1 MLKIEHLTKV
11 YGDKKA
17 VDDVSL
23 HIQKGEIFG
32 FIGHNGA
39 GKTTTLKA
47 ICGILRCETGDIYV
61 DGVSV
66 KENPLACKQVLAYVP
81 DNPDLYGFMTGI
93 QYLDF
98 VGDIYKVP
106 ANVRRERIHAYAD
119 AFSLTDDL
127 AQPIS
132 AYSHGMKQKLA
143 LISA

>member
-47 ICGILRCETGDIYV
+47 ICGILRFEQGEIYV
-61 DGVSV
+61 NGISV
-66 KENPLACKQVLAYVP
+66 KANPLACKQQIAYVP
-81 DNPDLYGFMTGI
+81 DNPDLY
-93 QYLDF
+93 
-98 VGDIYKVP
+98 
-106 ANVRRERIHAYAD
+106 A
-119 AFSLTDDL
+119 
-127 AQPIS
+127 
-132 AYSHGMKQKLA
+132 A
-143 LISA
+143 LFYENG